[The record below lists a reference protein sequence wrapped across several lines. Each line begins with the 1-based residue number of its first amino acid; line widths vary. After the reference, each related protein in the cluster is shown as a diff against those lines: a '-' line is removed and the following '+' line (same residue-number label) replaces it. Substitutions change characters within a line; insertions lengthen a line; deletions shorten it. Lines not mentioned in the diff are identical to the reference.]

1 MRVYEKNFIY
11 RVRKINNK
19 LLDER
24 KSEEDII
31 KYLKSIYSE
40 VNEEEV
46 KNFLTNLFD
55 KGIIKLC

>member
-1 MRVYEKNFIY
+1 MPFLTKDIFDC
-11 RVRKINNK
+11 
-19 LLDER
+19 LDER